1 MADPLDR
8 IGVIQTQV
16 HDLIGKYRLAIGELD
31 QQSEVLAEQD
41 RKVKE
46 LSKQLKAV
54 RSENE
59 ELRLLLS
66 FNGDADA
73 RAKLV
78 KQLQAWSKEINQV
91 VSKIQP

>member
-8 IGVIQTQV
+8 IGVIQAQV
-16 HDLIGKYRLAIGELD
+16 HDLISKYRLAIGELE
-31 QQSEVLAEQD
+31 QQVEVVAEQD
-41 RKVKE
+41 RKVRE
-46 LSKQLKAV
+46 LTQQLKNV

-78 KQLQAWSKEINQV
+78 KQLQTWSREINHV